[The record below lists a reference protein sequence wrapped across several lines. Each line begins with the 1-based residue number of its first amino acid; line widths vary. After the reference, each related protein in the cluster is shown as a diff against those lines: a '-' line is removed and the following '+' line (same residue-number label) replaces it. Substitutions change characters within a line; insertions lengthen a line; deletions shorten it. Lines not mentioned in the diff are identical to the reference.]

1 MSEHKAEGYVHS
13 ARLVVATPDSPTLVW
28 FSTVQQRELWMSSP
42 TQLRVAV
49 ITPYY
54 LEPLE
59 VLRNCYES
67 VLSQTFPCTHFMVA
81 DGHPCE
87 EVSSWAVEHIIL
99 PKPHHDLGNTA
110 RGVGSM
116 SAMNQGYDAVSFLD
130 ADNWYYPNHIESMI
144 NLHRQTGAA
153 VCTASRT
160 IHRWDGSLMYA
171 DVHESDGKRHVDT
184 NCFFMMRPAFRV
196 LPIWM
201 MMPTPLGPVCDRVIW
216 QSIVARRIPCAHN
229 PEPTVAFRTQYQVHY
244 SNLGEPAPPGAKS
257 NADSTGKAM
266 MWWNS
271 LPEDVRNEW
280 GRYFASPLS

>member
-1 MSEHKAEGYVHS
+1 
-13 ARLVVATPDSPTLVW
+13 
-28 FSTVQQRELWMSSP
+28 MSSP
-42 TQLRVAV
+42 TQVRATV

-171 DVHESDGKRHVDT
+171 DVHECDGKRHVDT

-201 MMPTPLGPVCDRVIW
+201 MMPTPLGPVGDRVIW

-257 NADSTGKAM
+257 NADSTGIAM

-280 GRYFASPLS
+280 GRYFGSPLS

>member
-1 MSEHKAEGYVHS
+1 
-13 ARLVVATPDSPTLVW
+13 
-28 FSTVQQRELWMSSP
+28 MSSP

-81 DGHPCE
+81 DGHPCK

-116 SAMNQGYDAVSFLD
+116 SAMNQGYDAVSFLN

-171 DVHESDGKRHVDT
+171 DVHECEGKRHVDT

-201 MMPTPLGPVCDRVIW
+201 MMPTQLGPVGDRVIW

-229 PEPTVAFRTQYQVHY
+229 PQPTVAFRTQDHVYY
-244 SNLGEPAPPGAKS
+244 WRLGEPAPPGAKS
-257 NADSTGKAM
+257 NADSTAKAM
-266 MWWNS
+266 TWWNS